1 MKKQNRV
8 VTLAALAIGLLAGCA
23 DLDVTNENNPDRDK
37 SLVEPDALEGLI
49 AGSFRT
55 FYNTFYR
62 NGSSNS
68 ISVGMHTLVATAL
81 GEEFTTTNY
90 TDGRCNPTVELAI
103 EPRQAIN
110 NDPVTCAH
118 DWQELTFEEMYKVLS
133 NANDVLKAV
142 KDRKIAIVIDGVD
155 YTARDVAFSKFWQGM
170 GLGVLGAM
178 FDRAWIV
185 DETTPQEAIDDP
197 RGRIEL
203 SAHPAVLTAAVARL
217 EEAATLA
224 LAAPAFTI
232 PGAWML
238 STMDMDN
245 AGLARLAR
253 SMAARFMVIGAR
265 TPAERAA
272 VNWQKVIQLV
282 DGGLTADYTFNMAS
296 PLGSSNTYLAYA
308 IASSG
313 APRSYADINLI
324 GESDV
329 SGQYQAWYAKPANQR
344 EKFPITTPDR
354 RITGASGPTAQGAY
368 FIYRA
373 TDPFDR
379 AFGSYHGSFYQWRRI
394 TATNTGNWP
403 TISLTELNL
412 YKAEALA
419 RTGNGAG
426 AAALANLRRKAIGQ
440 LPDLTAAGVPDA
452 LNCVPR
458 TAAGNC
464 GTLLDA
470 IRYERQIE
478 LAGTFGDYM
487 WMDRR
492 GWGTLPK
499 GTPLHLPIPGEQ
511 LEILGIDRYSFGGGL
526 PGSAQ

>member
-8 VTLAALAIGLLAGCA
+8 VVLVALAAGLFAGCV
-23 DLDVTNENNPDRDK
+23 DLDVANENNPDRDK
-37 SLVEPDALEGLI
+37 SLIEPDALQGLI
-49 AGSFRT
+49 AGNFRT

-68 ISVGMHTLVATAL
+68 ISVGMHTLVATAV

-133 NANDVLKAV
+133 NANDLLKAV
-142 KDRKIAIVIDGVD
+142 KDRRVIIEIDGVD
-155 YTARDVAFSKFWQGM
+155 QTPRAVAFSKFWQGM
-170 GLGVLGAM
+170 SLAILGSI

-185 DETTPQEAIDDP
+185 DENTPQEAIDDP
-197 RGRIEL
+197 RGRIDF
-203 SAHPAVLTAAVARL
+203 SAHTAVVAAGVARL

-238 STMDMDN
+238 STMDMSND
-245 AGLARLAR
+245 GLARLAR
-253 SMAARFMVIGAR
+253 SMAARFMVISAR
-265 TPAERAA
+265 TPTERAA
-272 VNWQKVIQLV
+272 VNWAKVISLV
-282 DGGLTADYTFNMAS
+282 DAGLTADYTFNMQS

-308 IASSG
+308 IAQSG
-313 APRSYADINLI
+313 APRSFADNNLI

-329 SGQYQAWYAKPANQR
+329 SGQYQAWYAKPVTQR
-344 EKFPITTPDR
+344 EKFLITTPDR
-354 RITGASGPTAQGAY
+354 RITGATPTSNGAY
-368 FIYRA
+368 FQYRA

-379 AFGSYHGSFYQWRRI
+379 SFGPYHGSFYGWRRI

-403 TISLTELNL
+403 TISRTELNL

-419 RTGNGAG
+419 RTGQLDA
-426 AAALANLRRKAIGQ
+426 AAALANLRRTSIGL
-440 LPDLTAAGVPDA
+440 LPALTGAGVPSA
-452 LNCVPR
+452 ATCVPR

-470 IRYERQIE
+470 IRYERQLE
-478 LAGTFGDYM
+478 QAGTFGDYM

-511 LEILGIDRYSFGGGL
+511 LEILGIERYSFGGGL

>member
-1 MKKQNRV
+1 MKRLNHV
-8 VTLAALAIGLLAGCA
+8 VTLVTLAVGLLAGCA
-23 DLDVTNENNPDRDK
+23 ELDVTNENNPDRDL
-37 SLVEPDALEGLI
+37 SLTEPDALEGLI

-62 NGSSNS
+62 NSSSNG
-68 ISVGMHTLVATAL
+68 ISVGMHTLVATAV

-142 KDRKIAIVIDGVD
+142 NDRGIVIEIDDVD
-155 YTARDVAFSKFWQGM
+155 QTPRAVAFSKFWQGM
-170 GLGVLGAM
+170 GLGILGSI

-185 DETTPQEAIDDP
+185 DEKTPQAAIDDP
-197 RGRIEL
+197 RGRLDL
-203 SAHPAVLTAAVARL
+203 SPHTAVVAAGVARL

-232 PGAWML
+232 PGSWLL
-238 STMDMDN
+238 STMDLDN

-253 SMAARFMVIGAR
+253 SMAARFMVISAR

-282 DGGLTADYTFNMAS
+282 DGGLTADYTFNMQS
-296 PLGSSNTYLAYA
+296 PLGSSNTYLGYA
-308 IASSG
+308 IATSG
-313 APRSYADINLI
+313 TRTFADINLI
-324 GESDV
+324 GEADV
-329 SGQYQAWYAKPANQR
+329 SGEYQAWFATPVNQR
-344 EKFPITTPDR
+344 EKFLITTPDR
-354 RITGASGPTAQGAY
+354 RITGTTPTSQGAY
-368 FIYRA
+368 FIYRS

-394 TATNTGNWP
+394 TVTNRGDWP
-403 TISLTELNL
+403 TISRTELNL

-426 AAALANLRRKAIGQ
+426 AAALANLRRVAIGK
-440 LPDLTAAGVPDA
+440 LPDLTAAGVP
-452 LNCVPR
+452 NSPTCVPR

-478 LAGTFGDYM
+478 QAGTFGDYM